1 MLPGLFEAAWPG
13 FRRIYLLLKN
23 SFIELKKKLF
33 IHVHPSSV
41 VEPNQKLS
49 TKNRKN
55 SLTSAMEL

>member
-33 IHVHPSSV
+33 IHVYSSSE
-41 VEPNQKLS
+41 VEPNQKL
-49 TKNRKN
+49 KAE
-55 SLTSAMEL
+55 TSRLPNKKREK